1 MRRAGGPARA
11 LPLVTTRAAPRASAR
26 RNFDRAAMRRA
37 AALYLLSR
45 EALARDVTFLL
56 LPDPAEG
63 SGGAAASR
71 GVPAGA
77 VRPGAAD
84 LVLWARGR
92 ALMIGFAPARDR
104 PSPAQRRFAAA
115 LRTLGHEYRVLH
127 AETPA
132 HAVELLARLLAGEG
146 R

>member
-1 MRRAGGPARA
+1 
-11 LPLVTTRAAPRASAR
+11 
-26 RNFDRAAMRRA
+26 
-37 AALYLLSR
+37 
-45 EALARDVTFLL
+45 
-56 LPDPAEG
+56 
-63 SGGAAASR
+63 
-71 GVPAGA
+71 VPAGA

-84 LVLWARGR
+84 LMLWARGR
-92 ALMIGFAPARDR
+92 VLLVGFAPARDR

-115 LRTLGHEYRVLH
+115 LRALGHEYRVLH